1 MMGARRVAALG
12 AVLLAVSWHCDA
24 GAAFE
29 RGWPRAREAGMAGT
43 SGGLLESVALAATQD
58 LDGRGAPARGGGPGR
73 QTRGGAA
80 RWDLSFSGGRL
91 YGLSEASGSAARVCA
106 RSPSMSVAVEFSR
119 FGSGLYAEH
128 AATILVARPVAADL
142 WGAVRCR
149 GLGIA
154 ADGAPGRW
162 SAAGDAAL
170 AWRLLGRLSLGVA
183 YENLGRSKIGR
194 SPLASSASAGVAL
207 MLDALTLAASVTTE
221 PGFTPSLAVGCDAAL
236 SSWLRLRSGIATEPG
251 RFAVGLGFGD
261 ATSAERSRRP
271 AVDVA
276 WEWHPQLGVSTFV
289 TVSYQ
294 L

>member
-1 MMGARRVAALG
+1 
-12 AVLLAVSWHCDA
+12 VSWHCDA

-29 RGWPRAREAGMAGT
+29 RCWPRAREAGMAGT
-43 SGGLLESVALAATQD
+43 GGGLLEAVALVAAED
-58 LDGRGAPARGGGPGR
+58 LGARAAGGDPGR
-73 QTRGGAA
+73 QEREGAA

-91 YGLSEASGSAARVCA
+91 YGLSETSGSAARVRA
-106 RSPSMSVAVEFSR
+106 RSRSAAVAVELSR

-142 WGAVRCR
+142 WGAVRVR

-154 ADGAPGRW
+154 ADGVPGRW
-162 SAAGDAAL
+162 SVASDVAL

-194 SPLASSASAGVAL
+194 SPVASSASAGA
-207 MLDALTLAASVTTE
+207 ALTLDPLTLAVSVTAE
-221 PGFTPSLAVGCDAAL
+221 PGFTSSVAVGCDAAL

-261 ATSAERSRRP
+261 VTSAERPRRP

-289 TVSYQ
+289 TVSYR

>member
-1 MMGARRVAALG
+1 MGVRGLATLG
-12 AVLLAVSWHCDA
+12 ALLLVVSWLSDA

-43 SGGLLESVALAATQD
+43 SGGLLESVVLAATQD
-58 LDGRGAPARGGGPGR
+58 LDGRGSPAPAGGPGR
-73 QTRGGAA
+73 QAREGPT
-80 RWDLSFSGGRL
+80 RWDVSFSGGRL
-91 YGLSEASGSAARVCA
+91 YGLSEASGSAARVRA
-106 RSPSMSVAVEFSR
+106 RSRSTSVSVGLSR

-142 WGAVRCR
+142 WGAVRVR

-154 ADGAPGRW
+154 ADGVPGCW
-162 SAAGDAAL
+162 SVAGDAAL
-170 AWRLLGRLSLGVA
+170 AWRILGRLSLGVA

-194 SPLASSASAGVAL
+194 STVASSASAGASLVL
-207 MLDALTLAASVTTE
+207 QGLTLAASITTE
-221 PGFTPSLAVGCDAAL
+221 PGFTPSLAVGCDGAL

-251 RFAVGLGFGD
+251 RFTAGLGFGD
-261 ATSAERSRRP
+261 ADFAERSRRP

-276 WEWHPQLGVSTFV
+276 WEWHRELGVSTFV
-289 TVSYQ
+289 TVSYR